1 MCMNYP
7 MALRERSPVGR
18 GMSVFIFENWSRK
31 LTPSFR
37 ANLRGLQLSQSG
49 AVTVPLVLLCCTFS
63 LFGFGTWSLFRH
75 ERRTQELQLRLLDC
89 VGGEALSL
97 KALNHQIAVT
107 NIEIRTT
114 RVALAALGIEP
125 STQTLLREMLFVL
138 TAAQDAA
145 ISIWKLRSHSWRL
158 SRACRK
164 ISARAWFTEYPSPDW
179 SRPPPDLLGPMPLEE
194 AGQAIN
200 LFRFSIEGFQFG
212 ATRRA
217 AAEVYRPTGKESLFD
232 EGPTW
237 SARWSPRNPYSGQIS
252 RSL

>member
-1 MCMNYP
+1 MCMNKP
-7 MALRERSPVGR
+7 MVLRESSPVER
-18 GMSVFIFENWSRK
+18 GTSAFLLENWNRQF
-31 LTPSFR
+31 TPFFR
-37 ANLRGLQLSQSG
+37 ANLRGFHLSQSG
-49 AVTVPLVLLCCTFS
+49 AVTVPLILLCCAFS

-97 KALNHQIAVT
+97 KALNHQIEVT

-138 TAAQDAA
+138 TAAQNAA
-145 ISIWKLRSHSWRL
+145 ISIWKLRSHAWRF

-164 ISARAWFTEYPSPDW
+164 ISAHAWFTEYPSPDW

-194 AGQAIN
+194 AGQPKN
-200 LFRFSIEGFQFG
+200 SFRFSIEGFRFG
-212 ATRRA
+212 AKRRA
-217 AAEVYRPTGKESLFD
+217 AAEVYRPTQKESLFD
-232 EGPTW
+232 EAPTW
-237 SARWSPRNPYSGQIS
+237 SARWSPRYPYSGQIS